1 MKEFSEMTDEEFDAF
16 ILEVKK
22 EKERC
27 IELVENIYNNKCK
40 ALSKIEDAFNNYYY
54 EFNEWPLAKVLDNLS
69 PLQTGAAVTI
79 RNETYPNSPY
89 LIIRYK

>member
-27 IELVENIYNNKCK
+27 IRVSRK
-40 ALSKIEDAFNNYYY
+40 
-54 EFNEWPLAKVLDNLS
+54 
-69 PLQTGAAVTI
+69 
-79 RNETYPNSPY
+79 Y
-89 LIIRYK
+89 L